1 MKAVSYRVIYAPFLQ
16 LKTSMKLVL
25 ASTSPFRKSLLDR
38 LNLAYETDS
47 PDIDESPLANESIK
61 DMVVRLS
68 EGKARAVAQSHP
80 DSLII
85 GSDQSAVLNNQPLTK
100 PGGYDKAFQQLK
112 EASGQKIVFQTG
124 LCLLNSKT
132 GKTQTACIPYTVV
145 FKNLTN
151 QQISHYLKQEEPYNC
166 AGSFKSEALGIALF
180 ERFEGED
187 PNALIGLPLIKL
199 VEMLNNENMPPL

>member
-1 MKAVSYRVIYAPFLQ
+1 MGGQKEMRFLWEKIAEMYKDVVHVEPF
-16 LKTSMKLVL
+16 KL
-25 ASTSPFRKSLLDR
+25 F
-38 LNLAYETDS
+38 
-47 PDIDESPLANESIK
+47 DEDGECVFYPESIEA
-61 DMVVRLS
+61 MVVRLAKG
-68 EGKARAVAQSHP
+68 EAQAVAKSHP
-80 DSLII
+80 ESLII

-132 GKTQTACIPYTVV
+132 GQTQTACVPYTVV
-145 FKNLTN
+145 FKKLTD
-151 QQISHYLKQEEPYNC
+151 QQISNYLNQEEPYNC